1 LARRLARRR
10 KVQGVKPKI
19 TRGLPTLARIK
30 CADNTGARIL
40 EIVGTVGYK
49 GRKGRLPSASVGDMV
64 VVVVKK
70 GKNELMHKP
79 MRAVV
84 IRQKKAYRRKNGQW
98 IQFED
103 NAAVLVDNE
112 GVPKGSEVKGPIA
125 KEAIERWP
133 ALGALAAT
141 VV

>member
-40 EIVGTVGYK
+40 EIVGAVGYK

>member
-40 EIVGTVGYK
+40 QIVGTIGYK

-79 MRAVV
+79 MRAII

-112 GVPKGSEVKGPIA
+112 GTPKGSEVKGPIA

>member
-1 LARRLARRR
+1 MARRLARRR

-30 CADNTGARIL
+30 CADNTGAKTL

>member
-1 LARRLARRR
+1 MARRLARRR

-40 EIVGTVGYK
+40 QIVGTIGYK

-79 MRAVV
+79 MRAII

-112 GVPKGSEVKGPIA
+112 GTPKGSEVKGPIA

>member
-30 CADNTGARIL
+30 CADNTGAKTL